1 MHSWQDIVISVG
13 SLVFA
18 VALIPSVVG
27 QDKPALS
34 TSLTTGIVL
43 TVFTVTYASLD
54 LWYATITTAGAAILW
69 SILAIQKIRQARAR
83 RGQ

>member
-1 MHSWQDIVISVG
+1 MHSWQDIVISIG

-18 VALIPSVVG
+18 IALIPSVAG

-43 TVFTVTYASLD
+43 TVFTFTYASLN
-54 LWYATITTAGAAILW
+54 LWYATVTTAGAAILW
-69 SILAIQKIRQARAR
+69 SILAFQKMRQSRAN
-83 RGQ
+83 RGR